1 MLAKDVAGG
10 HFVFRLSV
18 GESLHRSVLNTISQE
33 WLEKIWHS
41 SHLFKSGTIAHL
53 ESRVSWTFLLMKVEV
68 TVTSH
73 PSHSSERNISGT
85 PRANFIISATNICFW
100 VKDELIQFW
109 LSDIKG
115 QGCRHLTKHDFGFNN
130 SRIYTQFLRFIH
142 IWPASMK
149 KKTQMQ
155 HIYTR
160 HLPNIQSGNSAP
172 TSYILSVTWCVS
184 TENVSSPADLLRSFW
199 VSLQYRVVLSF
210 WATTNMNEILA
221 KCWTEKSIMT
231 LTFPY
236 HCARLQIY
244 KLVNQ

>member
-130 SRIYTQFLRFIH
+130 SRIYTQFLLFIH

-149 KKTQMQ
+149 KKNPDATHLHQTSTQHTVRKQ
-155 HIYTR
+155 R
-160 HLPNIQSGNSAP
+160 
-172 TSYILSVTWCVS
+172 
-184 TENVSSPADLLRSFW
+184 
-199 VSLQYRVVLSF
+199 
-210 WATTNMNEILA
+210 TN
-221 KCWTEKSIMT
+221 
-231 LTFPY
+231 
-236 HCARLQIY
+236 
-244 KLVNQ
+244 